1 LLSRL
6 LCMSGLCR
14 LGPEMSS
21 TQASIVQVPAEA
33 KISGLLCSLGL
44 IRLQRDVSTGVYQI
58 DNNIHF

>member
-1 LLSRL
+1 
-6 LCMSGLCR
+6 MSSLCR

-44 IRLQRDVSTGVYQI
+44 IRLQQDVSTGVYQI